1 MAQIFLSYRRND
13 TAGHTGRIFDH
24 LSKRFGDGRVFLDV
38 DSIEAGENF
47 ATAIEKRIRD
57 CDTLVAVIGKEWAGV
72 DVSGQ
77 RRLDDPDD
85 YVRQEIETAFR
96 LGIDVVPVLV
106 GGAKVPVRNDLP
118 ESLSGLLL
126 LNALEIDDKAFRV
139 GVDRL
144 IASLEK
150 AKARAS
156 ERKRLEKLAQK
167 KHEAATARPSERLT
181 SRRNVERFLLLYP
194 PSHPATWMV
203 HVLFY
208 FALLAL
214 LLVPLI
220 MAIKGE
226 PKENVAIVI
235 VALEGTLAVLRA
247 TAAVMEPWATT
258 DSFRRWWLVYKAPRA
273 GTMVLHIVFFLL
285 LLVIVDMTASLVPLI
300 AIQTSDL
307 AKLMFVDV
315 LLVLMVLTFTIREIA
330 ASRDPLRPAGMDRN
344 WFVRLFYI
352 WRPRRA
358 AVWLPRLVW
367 HASAFVLLLL
377 GPGILADSTNNL
389 RLSASLENIGE
400 VSHIMLILA
409 VAISG
414 RGWVRSLE
422 ISRLRT
428 PDSAS
433 GSRVRRF
440 LPLHIPSKAIG
451 WLPLA
456 MFWISAALVVG
467 VVVRSDLVLG
477 LLGLPDMNVY
487 YIAGLAAL
495 TVVGESQWAQVFEG
509 VETRKEQ
516 PVGTAGV

>member
-1 MAQIFLSYRRND
+1 MARIFLSYRRND

-24 LSKRFGDGRVFLDV
+24 LTERFGAGRVFFDV
-38 DSIEAGENF
+38 DGIEAGENF

-57 CDTLVAVIGKEWAGV
+57 CDTLVAVIGKTWTAV
-72 DVSGQ
+72 DASGQ
-77 RRLDDPDD
+77 RRLDDPAD

-96 LGIDVVPVLV
+96 LGVDVVPVLV
-106 GGAKVPVRNDLP
+106 GGAGVPARNDLP

-126 LNALEIDDKAFRV
+126 LNALEIDDKAFLS

-144 IASLEK
+144 IVTLEK
-150 AKARAS
+150 TTARAS
-156 ERKRLEKLAQK
+156 ERKRMEKPALK
-167 KHEAATARPSERLT
+167 KKEAAAAPPSERPT
-181 SRRNVERFLLLYP
+181 SRRKVERFLLLYS
-194 PSHPATWMV
+194 PSHPATWII

-208 FALLAL
+208 FG
-214 LLVPLI
+214 LLVLVVAPLT
-220 MAIKGE
+220 MASTGQ
-226 PKENVAIVI
+226 PGGAIAIAVLYLGI
-235 VALEGTLAVLRA
+235 LVVLRA
-247 TAAVMEPWATT
+247 IAATLEPGATVN
-258 DSFRRWWLVYKAPRA
+258 SFRRWWLVYKAPRA
-273 GTMVLHIVFFLL
+273 GTTVLHIAFFLL
-285 LLVIVDMTASLVPLI
+285 LLVIVGMTASLAPMI

-307 AKLMFVDV
+307 DKLMFVDV
-315 LLVLMVLTFTIREIA
+315 VLVLMVLTFTIREIA
-330 ASRDPLRPAGMDRN
+330 AARDPLRPAGMDRN

-367 HASAFVLLLL
+367 YASAFVLLLL

-477 LLGLPDMNVY
+477 LLGLPDANVY

-495 TVVGESQWAQVFEG
+495 TVVGAGQWARVFEG

-516 PVGTAGV
+516 PVGTVGV